1 MADMDLFATMGIS
14 GFGKTVKKKP
24 LDTAR
29 FDKTKRNSQVH
40 QFVSLNHQWCTNL
53 GGPSQLMQS
62 GLLTH

>member
-14 GFGKTVKKKP
+14 GFGKTVKKP

-40 QFVSLNHQWCTNL
+40 YFVSLNHQWYTYY

-62 GLLTH
+62 GLLTN